1 MKQTACFFI
10 PPSCGGAE
18 RVTLTIAKL
27 LDPLLFDVK
36 VVIVGSQMGDIVQFI
51 PSRFEI
57 IHLQIHNIWDFTV
70 CRMLR
75 LMKKVKPSVV
85 FSSISYLNTRV
96 ILSAKLIGNINI
108 IVRNDNS
115 IAKLRKD
122 ELLLV
127 RKLYPKANSV
137 ICQTDE
143 MKKEMLAMTNVSEVN
158 LHVLT
163 NPVDVDTIALKL
175 KEDYTNPY
183 DSEYANYVFVG
194 RVHYHKGL
202 DVLLASFN
210 KLLQQ
215 QPKSR
220 LYIVGKYMLEDSYYQ
235 QLIGEVSK
243 YNIEKNVNWIGFTSN
258 PYRYIKYANCLVLP
272 SRLEGLPNVVLDA
285 MYLQTPV
292 VVTRC
297 VPVIDRIVNSEQG
310 IIVDVEDVEGLAS
323 AMRNAIKKS
332 ISKPYLLDS
341 TKEILKL
348 FSK

>member
-36 VVIVGSQMGDIVQFI
+36 VVIVGSHMGDIVQFI

-137 ICQTDE
+137 ICQRDE
-143 MKKEMLAMTNVSEVN
+143 KRNVS
-158 LHVLT
+158 
-163 NPVDVDTIALKL
+163 DDKRFR
-175 KEDYTNPY
+175 
-183 DSEYANYVFVG
+183 S
-194 RVHYHKGL
+194 
-202 DVLLASFN
+202 
-210 KLLQQ
+210 
-215 QPKSR
+215 
-220 LYIVGKYMLEDSYYQ
+220 
-235 QLIGEVSK
+235 
-243 YNIEKNVNWIGFTSN
+243 
-258 PYRYIKYANCLVLP
+258 
-272 SRLEGLPNVVLDA
+272 
-285 MYLQTPV
+285 
-292 VVTRC
+292 
-297 VPVIDRIVNSEQG
+297 
-310 IIVDVEDVEGLAS
+310 
-323 AMRNAIKKS
+323 
-332 ISKPYLLDS
+332 
-341 TKEILKL
+341 
-348 FSK
+348 